1 MIVQAVYSKDAGG
14 PGKNLPIKGCGS
26 GLCDYDQF
34 VSLVKD
40 YAWTKSDFYN
50 ECKIEQGC

>member
-34 VSLVKD
+34 VRLVKD

-50 ECKIEQGC
+50 ECKIEQDC